1 MSNIYTEKKI
11 DSYSQTDIST
21 QTDNKKKGRPVIYT
35 EEEKL
40 QLRKERNRIYQKNR
54 YNNDPEFR
62 QKKIERSAINNPKQ
76 YQKLKEKMQ
85 RLKEL
90 ESIFNNI

>member
-62 QKKIERSAINNPKQ
+62 QKKIEVCN
-76 YQKLKEKMQ
+76 
-85 RLKEL
+85 
-90 ESIFNNI
+90 

>member
-40 QLRKERNRIYQKNR
+40 QLRKERNRIYQKIDITMILNL
-54 YNNDPEFR
+54 D
-62 QKKIERSAINNPKQ
+62 KK
-76 YQKLKEKMQ
+76 KLKDPLLITQ
-85 RLKEL
+85 
-90 ESIFNNI
+90 NNIKNLKKKCNV